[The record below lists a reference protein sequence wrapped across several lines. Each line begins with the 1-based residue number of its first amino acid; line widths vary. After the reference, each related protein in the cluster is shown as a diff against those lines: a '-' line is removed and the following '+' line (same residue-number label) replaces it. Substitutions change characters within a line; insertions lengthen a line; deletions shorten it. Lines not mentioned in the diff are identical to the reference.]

1 MHTEHL
7 GWGGWMTVAGMG
19 MVFAILILLT
29 LALWLIGF
37 ADAQSMKRAQE
48 AEEKAKALAAASTP
62 APELA
67 AESAEPQAPAVVTTP
82 SGLTVDQLA
91 AISVAVVTHAR
102 VRRNQAA
109 PAMRAHEPGSLL
121 HASRWVSSGRS
132 TQTTPWR
139 RS

>member
-29 LALWLIGF
+29 LALWLIGY
-37 ADAQSMKRAQE
+37 ADAQGMKRAQK
-48 AEEKAKALAAASTP
+48 AEALAAAAAP
-62 APELA
+62 AA
-67 AESAEPQAPAVVTTP
+67 AELPAEPAEPEAPAVATTP